1 MEKEIIIENVGVWMD
16 GGTVTLKIKKD
27 NSIFY
32 EIDFVQKVILD
43 KGKRE
48 IENSLIPGSLLL
60 NGREVE
66 IRSLLEK
73 EILSEIKVAKF
84 GTKISESE
92 KDSLNRIILEAIKFV
107 ESEDYLIV
115 AQKVGRIK

>member
-16 GGTVTLKIKKD
+16 GGTLTLKMKKD

-60 NGREVE
+60 NRKEVG
-66 IRSLLEK
+66 IRSSLEK
-73 EILSEIKVAKF
+73 QILSEIKAAKF
-84 GTKISESE
+84 GAKISKSE

>member
-16 GGTVTLKIKKD
+16 GGTVTLKMKKD

-60 NGREVE
+60 NRKEVE
-66 IRSLLEK
+66 IRSSLEK
-73 EILSEIKVAKF
+73 EILSEIKVVKF
-84 GTKISESE
+84 GTKISKSE
-92 KDSLNRIILEAIKFV
+92 EDSLKRIILQAVEFV
-107 ESEDYLIV
+107 ESEDYITV

>member
-60 NGREVE
+60 NRKEVG

>member
-48 IENSLIPGSLLL
+48 IENNLIPGSLLL
-60 NGREVE
+60 NRKEVE

>member
-16 GGTVTLKIKKD
+16 GGTVTLKMKKD

-60 NGREVE
+60 NRKEVG
-66 IRSLLEK
+66 ILLEK
-73 EILSEIKVAKF
+73 EILSEIKAAKF
-84 GTKISESE
+84 GTKISKSE
-92 KDSLNRIILEAIKFV
+92 KDSLSRIILEAIKFV

>member
-1 MEKEIIIENVGVWMD
+1 VEKEIIIETVGVWMD

-27 NSIFY
+27 NSIFH

-43 KGKRE
+43 NGKRE

-60 NGREVE
+60 NRKEVG

-73 EILSEIKVAKF
+73 EILSEIKIAKF